1 MEIVP
6 NKSLRGS
13 LSESLS
19 LSLYGHTVRL
29 LLWSLDFGLWTKA
42 LAGFGPGAARAR
54 TAP

>member
-19 LSLYGHTVRL
+19 LSLYGHTVAPAL
-29 LLWSLDFGLWTKA
+29 VFGLGLKQA
-42 LAGFGPGAARAR
+42 LARVQP
-54 TAP
+54 